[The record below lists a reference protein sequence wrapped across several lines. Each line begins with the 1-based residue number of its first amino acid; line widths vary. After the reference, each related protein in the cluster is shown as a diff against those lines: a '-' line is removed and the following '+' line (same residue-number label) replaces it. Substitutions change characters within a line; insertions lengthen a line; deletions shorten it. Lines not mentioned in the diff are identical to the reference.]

1 MPLTRNGQ
9 TNDKEGGTSQAGSR
23 VAKIEDRFL
32 LHALE
37 FESVLR
43 ACLYRYT
50 RNTADVDELL
60 QETYARLLVAGATAP
75 PNVRSMRAFCLT
87 VARNVALDWLRH
99 RQIVPIELVA
109 DMEALDVLDEGAQ
122 IEEIVN
128 AHQELSLLA
137 NAVEQL
143 PARCRQVFTLRKV
156 YGLSQREVAHALK
169 MTEGNVEKHVARG
182 MTRCIEYMKGIE
194 QTTQSTEQAR
204 TPGKVRRSA

>member
-1 MPLTRNGQ
+1 MTRRGKVQ
-9 TNDKEGGTSQAGSR
+9 AGTGSR

-43 ACLYRYT
+43 ACLYRYS
-50 RNTADVDELL
+50 RNSSDVEELL
-60 QETYARLLVAGATAP
+60 QETYARLLVAGSTAQ

-99 RQIVPIELVA
+99 RQIVPIDLVA
-109 DMEALDVLDEGAQ
+109 DMETLEILDEGAQ

-137 NAVEQL
+137 AAVEQL

-156 YGLSQREVAHALK
+156 YGFSQKEIAEKLQISENTVEQHLTKAARRCAQVLFESPQTALEDNGMFARLRRRMK
-169 MTEGNVEKHVARG
+169 LHEKNAG
-182 MTRCIEYMKGIE
+182 
-194 QTTQSTEQAR
+194 
-204 TPGKVRRSA
+204 

>member
-1 MPLTRNGQ
+1 V
-9 TNDKEGGTSQAGSR
+9 AR
-23 VAKIEDRFL
+23 VEDRFL

-50 RNTADVDELL
+50 RNVSDVDELL
-60 QETYARLLVAGATAP
+60 QETYARLLVVGGSAS

-128 AHQELSLLA
+128 SHQELMLLA
-137 NAVEQL
+137 EAVECL
-143 PARCRQVFTLRKV
+143 PTRCRQVFTLRKV
-156 YGLSQREVAHALK
+156 YGYTQKEIAARLGISENTVEQHLTKAARRCAQVLFESPVTGRREPGLF
-169 MTEGNVEKHVARG
+169 AR
-182 MTRCIEYMKGIE
+182 MRR
-194 QTTQSTEQAR
+194 R
-204 TPGKVRRSA
+204 TKTHDESA